1 MNKEIEKMTNYY
13 KDVFDKKIKAKSA
26 YLSKLKIK
34 DLGKNELINLNN
46 NIDYMIKN
54 DYLYLVFNS
63 IGLQEKYENNND
75 YCALFLTLTL
85 DSPFHQFKE
94 NRNKKLIKNYKYIEG
109 NSINLGYKILN
120 IFFKS
125 LYKDFKVNNQF
136 EKIEFIRVFEPH
148 SNFICHLHSL
158 IYVKKEHLNLFE
170 KYLRNKINMN
180 KNLGIYKLEIIENIS
195 RSSSYILKYAKKS
208 FDFRNDNF
216 KVYYG
221 WRLANKIRAYTF
233 TRQFIS
239 RDLFNKISFHF
250 SKDFIFDE
258 DSFDE
263 FETKNLYKLINN
275 FTQLYQETINSETGE
290 ITKKEKTFDEDDMF
304 IVNLSKNRKTIKNCD
319 NHKIIEIQKHVFSSE
334 LKSLIKELH
343 KCNLYNNFNF
353 FILQKLS
360 INCCQL
366 KEITFRFYLSNFLQ
380 TLENK
385 KRYVYKF
392 NNFQIYKKH
401 HLNSKFDLVFDK
413 KNWIRT
419 NSLQ

>member
-1 MNKEIEKMTNYY
+1 MNKEIGKMTNYY
-13 KDVFDKKIKAKSA
+13 KDVFDEKMKAKSV

-34 DLGKNELINLNN
+34 NLEKNEFINLNN
-46 NIDYMIKN
+46 DVEYMIKN

-63 IGLQEKYENNND
+63 IGLQEKFESNND

-85 DSPFHQFKE
+85 DSTFHKFKKDLNE
-94 NRNKKLIKNYKYIEG
+94 KLIKNENYVKG
-109 NSINLGYKILN
+109 NSINLGYKVLN
-120 IFFKS
+120 TFFKS

-136 EKIEFIRVFEPH
+136 QKTEFIRVFEAH
-148 SNFICHLHSL
+148 SDFTCHLHSL
-158 IYVKKEHLNLFE
+158 IYIKKEHLSPFE
-170 KYLRNKINMN
+170 KYLKNKIRMN
-180 KNLGIYKLEIIENIS
+180 ENIGIYKIELIENIT

-208 FDFRNDNF
+208 FDFTNDNF

-250 SKDFIFDE
+250 SKDYVFDI
-258 DSFDE
+258 DSVEE
-263 FETKNLYKLINN
+263 FGTKNLYKLINN
-275 FTQLYQETINSETGE
+275 FTQIHQQTINTESGE
-290 ITKKEKTFDEDDMF
+290 IIKKEKIFEEDDMF
-304 IVNLSKNRKTIKNCD
+304 IVNLSKNRRTIENCD
-319 NHKIIEIQKHVFSSE
+319 NHKIIEIQKHIFNSQ
-334 LKSLIKELH
+334 LKFLIQELH
-343 KCNLYNNFNF
+343 KYNLYNNFNF
-353 FILQKLS
+353 FILQELS
-360 INCCQL
+360 LNCFKL
-366 KEITFRFYLSNFLQ
+366 KEITFKFYLLLYLQ

-401 HLNSKFDLVFDK
+401 HSNSKFDLVFDK

>member
-1 MNKEIEKMTNYY
+1 MNKEIEKMTNSY
-13 KDVFDKKIKAKSA
+13 KDVFEKKMKAKNT

-34 DLGKNELINLNN
+34 NLEKNELLSFNN
-46 NIDYMIKN
+46 NVEYMIKN
-54 DYLYLVFNS
+54 DYLYLVYNS
-63 IGLQEKYENNND
+63 IALQEKYEDNND

-94 NRNKKLIKNYKYIEG
+94 NRNKKLIRNYKYCIG
-109 NSINLGYKILN
+109 NTVNLGYKILN
-120 IFFKS
+120 TFFKS
-125 LYKDFKVNNQF
+125 LYKDFKINNKFQ
-136 EKIEFIRVFEPH
+136 KIEFIRVFEPH
-148 SNFICHLHSL
+148 CDFTCHLHSL
-158 IYVKKEHLNLFE
+158 IYIKKVHLSPFE
-170 KYLRNKINMN
+170 KYLRNKIKMN
-180 KNLGIYKLEIIENIS
+180 KNLGIYKIELIENIT

-208 FDFRNDNF
+208 FNFTNDNF

-239 RDLFNKISFHF
+239 RDIFNKISFHF
-250 SKDFIFDE
+250 SKNFVFDE
-258 DSFDE
+258 DSFEE
-263 FETKNLYKLINN
+263 FRTKNLYKLINN
-275 FTQLYQETINSETGE
+275 FTQLFQETTNSETGE
-290 ITKKEKTFDEDDMF
+290 ITKKEKISAEDNMF
-304 IVNLSKNRKTIKNCD
+304 IVNLSKNRQTIENCD
-319 NHKIIEIQKHVFSSE
+319 NHKIIEIQKHVSNSE
-334 LKSLIKELH
+334 LKFLIQELH
-343 KCNLYNNFNF
+343 KYNLYNNFNF